1 MALHTLTGF
10 MADVAAAEV
19 AVGGFAVTIFALI
32 RHPVTTFMRDRFLV
46 FVAIGTVAGR
56 MTGCTEAAVM
66 RGFNSVAGSLPA
78 EFVIFG
84 LFRFMTLF
92 TESLAVRMTVSTGS
106 RKLAGKAVFTFPVL
120 TMAFGFNLC
129 PNLVVAG
136 FAISRAV
143 FALMT
148 FQA

>member
-1 MALHTLTGF
+1 MF
-10 MADVAAAEV
+10 V
-19 AVGGFAVTIFALI
+19 AV
-32 RHPVTTFMRDRFLV
+32 
-46 FVAIGTVAGR
+46 GTVAGS
-56 MTGCTEAAVM
+56 MTVGAEVTVM
-66 RGFNSVAGSLPA
+66 RGFNAMARSFPA